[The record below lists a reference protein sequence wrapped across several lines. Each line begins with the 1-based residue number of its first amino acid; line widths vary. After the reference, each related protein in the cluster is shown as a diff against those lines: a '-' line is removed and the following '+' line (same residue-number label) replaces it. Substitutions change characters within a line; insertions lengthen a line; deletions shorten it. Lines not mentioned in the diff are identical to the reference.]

1 MTEMSH
7 FLAPGGWRINFR
19 NPDNA
24 ACTKL
29 LPKPGTTLLIGRSR
43 IEGVCT
49 VVWMDEG
56 SKKLRT
62 VEKLVCKGAY
72 WEAIVQDEKKKSYV
86 VTAWKGTSKDGKPT
100 IAGDIEEGRRSKLVA
115 KAAAALKPGTELT
128 TQGTW
133 GAEANPGGG
142 KG

>member
-1 MTEMSH
+1 MTEISH
-7 FLAPGGWRINFR
+7 FLAPAGWRINFR
-19 NPDNA
+19 DPNNTI
-24 ACTKL
+24 CTRL
-29 LPKPGTTLLIGRSR
+29 LPKPGTTLLIGRSKTD
-43 IEGVCT
+43 GVCT
-49 VVWMDEG
+49 VVWMDDS

-72 WEAIVQDEKKKSYV
+72 WEAIIQDGKKNYV

-100 IAGDIEEGRRSKLVA
+100 IVGDIEVGRKSHKLA
-115 KAAAALKPGTELT
+115 ASAAALKPGKDLT

-133 GAEANPGGG
+133 GAEANSGGG